1 MTPYPNLNIYFL
13 VHFQSSILKQLT
25 QSSRFLQAWYIAS
38 IAFSVDIFIMEIE
51 SRGKM
56 AISVYAI
63 KSLDAKRISY
73 ALFVS
78 YIRCIHMSNNAFLMN
93 YHALICF
100 GCQENPMIILKTSIT
115 SLSSC
120 LPVPLCYIGSCRFIH
135 FCYASFVSGMKNTIS
150 NTCRW
155 SQ

>member
-1 MTPYPNLNIYFL
+1 M
-13 VHFQSSILKQLT
+13 T

-56 AISVYAI
+56 AISVNAI